1 MRSKAKGDE
10 LYELDA
16 LTRSAVAR
24 DQAEALELIHELGKC
39 RAPSR
44 RLVQEAKAVDRRL
57 RSMEGLRA
65 RLGLA
70 PLGAAPRA
78 LAV

>member
-1 MRSKAKGDE
+1 MRSKARGDE
-10 LYELDA
+10 LHEIDA

-24 DQAEALELIHELGKC
+24 DQAEALELVHELGKGS
-39 RAPSR
+39 ASP
-44 RLVQEAKAVDRRL
+44 RLVREARAVDRRL
-57 RSMEGLRA
+57 RSVEGLRA